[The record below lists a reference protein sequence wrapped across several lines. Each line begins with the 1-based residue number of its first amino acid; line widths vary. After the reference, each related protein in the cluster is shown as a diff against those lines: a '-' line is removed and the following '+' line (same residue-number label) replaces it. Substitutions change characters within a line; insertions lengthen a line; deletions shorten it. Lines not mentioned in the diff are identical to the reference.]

1 MPARTGPDDVIDA
14 ALTCV
19 ARVGLAK
26 TTLDDV
32 AKEAGCARA
41 TVYRLFSGKQQL
53 LGALVEREAQ
63 RITTDLVTHACATES
78 LADAIVE
85 VITRSARTLTEH
97 RALMFVVAHE
107 PELLMPYLA
116 FERES
121 AVLGATA
128 QLIAPAFTPYL
139 PLAQSTRLAEWVARM
154 TFSYLCSPSEHV
166 DVFDDAH
173 VRALVN
179 DFVLPG
185 QTQAAV
191 KGMPQ

>member
-14 ALTCV
+14 ALTCI
-19 ARVGLAK
+19 ARVGLAT

-41 TVYRLFSGKQQL
+41 TVYRLFAGKHQL
-53 LGALVEREAQ
+53 LAALVDREAQ
-63 RITTDLVTHACATES
+63 RVGAQLVAQAVATDS
-78 LADAIVE
+78 LADAVVD
-85 VITRSARTLTEH
+85 VITRSARMLTEH
-97 RALMFVVAHE
+97 RALTFVVAHE

-121 AVLGATA
+121 AVLGAAA

-139 PLAQSTRLAEWVARM
+139 PRANATRLAEWVARM
-154 TFSYLCSPSEHV
+154 TFSYLCCPSEQV
-166 DVFDDAH
+166 DVFDAAQ
-173 VRALVN
+173 VRSLVN

-185 QTQAAV
+185 HTRIAV
-191 KGMPQ
+191 EGMSQ